1 MGCVQRRPVRVVLGI
16 VMSLAVAYPA
26 LGAGEGPA
34 AGAAA
39 PPPRE
44 MNGLNLLHFEDFEKD
59 PGVIAKQWKPTD
71 PKAWAVVEDGAGH
84 AYALKGASDYTPPV
98 RSPHNVSLLND
109 LEVTDFVLQADM
121 KQTGKEYGHR
131 DMCIFFGYQDPAHF
145 YYVHIATRADP
156 HAHSVFIVNGA
167 PRVSIAAERTEG
179 ADWGLDV
186 YHKVRIARD
195 TASGAIKVFF
205 DNLDTPIMTAQDK
218 TFLHGKVGFGSFDDT
233 GNVDNIVLWGKKKE

>member
-1 MGCVQRRPVRVVLGI
+1 MPGKERDGMGCVQRRPVRVVLGI

-59 PGVIAKQWKPTD
+59 PGVIAKQWRPTD

-98 RSPHNVSLLND
+98 RSPHNISLLND
-109 LEVTDFVLQADM
+109 LEVTDFVFQADM

-145 YYVHIATRADP
+145 YYVHIATRP
-156 HAHSVFIVNGA
+156 IPTPIRCLSSTA
-167 PRVSIAAERTEG
+167 PRGFRSPPNAPKAPAGGWMSTIRYVSRGTP
-179 ADWGLDV
+179 
-186 YHKVRIARD
+186 HRARSRSSS
-195 TASGAIKVFF
+195 TTWIRPS
-205 DNLDTPIMTAQDK
+205 
-218 TFLHGKVGFGSFDDT
+218 
-233 GNVDNIVLWGKKKE
+233 